1 VTEVPN
7 GIDPPDVCWEKE
19 GEWPWTLGHSQLQR
33 TNTQNALG
41 HLFDETALVRRIQ
54 QQIPKGAAYK

>member
-19 GEWPWTLGHSQLQR
+19 GEWPWNSQLQR
-33 TNTQNALG
+33 THTQKPLG